1 MNAGW
6 THREQHCIL
15 QPPSVS
21 SIMFIFIPF
30 YSFLCSCPFSCIVT
44 GSYIP
49 IFIESILFVCL
60 EIMLVNFHIFAF
72 YFYFLHSFQT
82 LFVSLFLWHTT
93 LFVSP
98 CVLISVAHIFIY
110 VSLCPYF
117 RGTHLYLC
125 FLVSLFLW
133 HTSLVISLCVLILWH
148 TSLFMSPCVLISVHT
163 QILSV
168 FNSNIILY
176 FMTTYA
182 IWAIIISILANMIK
196 HILSACICFVY
207 NKSVNINYRLFSNST
222 LAPILTL

>member
-6 THREQHCIL
+6 THREQHFIL

-60 EIMLVNFHIFAF
+60 EILLVNLHIFAF

-117 RGTHLYLC
+117 CGTRLYLYL
-125 FLVSLFLW
+125 FVSLF
-133 HTSLVISLCVLILWH
+133 LWH
-148 TSLFMSPCVLISVHT
+148 TSLFMSPCVLISVAH
-163 QILSV
+163 IFIYVSLCP
-168 FNSNIILY
+168 Y
-176 FMTTYA
+176 F
-182 IWAIIISILANMIK
+182 
-196 HILSACICFVY
+196 
-207 NKSVNINYRLFSNST
+207 
-222 LAPILTL
+222 